1 MQLGWLINDLM
12 YYHMRPKKLR
22 YITSDVNT
30 TPRGIIVKTRD
41 RVFTLFSALWVII
54 LLIILSAKKIKI

>member
-1 MQLGWLINDLM
+1 M